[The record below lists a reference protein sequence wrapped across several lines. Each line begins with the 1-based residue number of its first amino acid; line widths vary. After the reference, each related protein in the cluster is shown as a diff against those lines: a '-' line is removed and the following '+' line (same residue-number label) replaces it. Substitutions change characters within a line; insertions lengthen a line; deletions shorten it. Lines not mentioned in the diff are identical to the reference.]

1 MRLSINF
8 FQAIRAHKRLFRDS
22 IKSFEHK
29 AYERSQVKLRRFSLE
44 NENLPLKEANLGGLG
59 VTQALFQ
66 RVPKDTILKQASK

>member
-8 FQAIRAHKRLFRDS
+8 FQAIGAHKRLFRDS

-29 AYERSQVKLRRFSLE
+29 AYEMEKQ
-44 NENLPLKEANLGGLG
+44 NLPLKEANLGGLG

-66 RVPKDTILKQASK
+66 RVPKDTLLKQASK